1 MWKDATRMNST
12 WRSEESNGYC
22 DLHRRGLDDL
32 EKLCGIAT
40 RSDGRRNDACELG
53 ERFTTEGE
61 GVSRGNVL
69 VLGRLED
76 DASSD
81 GRCGNVEAIF
91 SGS

>member
-1 MWKDATRMNST
+1 MNST
-12 WRSEESNGYC
+12 WRSGESRGYC

-32 EKLCGIAT
+32 EELCGIAT

-53 ERFTTEGE
+53 ERFITEGE

-69 VLGRLED
+69 VLGRLEAVPLPGD

-81 GRCGNVEAIF
+81 GRCGKVEAIF
-91 SGS
+91 SGP